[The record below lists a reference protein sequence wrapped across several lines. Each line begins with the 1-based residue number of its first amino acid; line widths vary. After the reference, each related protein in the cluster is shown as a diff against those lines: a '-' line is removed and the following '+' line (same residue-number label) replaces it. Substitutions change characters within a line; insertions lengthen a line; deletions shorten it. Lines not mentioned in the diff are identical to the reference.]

1 MTRKPFGRNGFFC
14 SDCGYESPKWMG
26 FCSSCHSNQPLV
38 EAPSRSH
45 SNRKGWINP
54 VSSGLK
60 ELVSIS
66 YDIGSRISSGFQELD
81 RVLGGGIVPGSLI
94 LVAGEP
100 GIGKST
106 LLLQIAHQISLTKRT
121 ITYISGEES
130 DHQIKLRSDRLGIS
144 GENVFLLT
152 ETNVET
158 IVEHLEASLPSL
170 VIIDSVQTLSSS
182 DIGLA
187 PGSITQVRTSVLTL
201 LEWAKVRNI
210 PLLLSGHV
218 TKDGTI
224 AGPRV
229 LEHMV
234 DAVLYLE
241 GEPLNANRI
250 VHSQKNRFGS
260 TNEVAMFS
268 MESNGLKEIV
278 DPSQTLLANRSLDA
292 IGSSVVPTIGGSR
305 PLMVE
310 IQALTSPTYGPSP
323 KRTANGI
330 DLSRLVMITTVLAQR
345 SHLNIGNRDVTVN
358 VAGGLKI
365 SDPGGDLALALAIAS
380 CSKNLPIKQGLVAIG
395 EVGLSGEL
403 RPVSQLNRR
412 IQEASRLGFTS
423 CILPI
428 SAQHHK
434 MQGLNPLFAKTVS
447 MAIRIGLS
455 DHAESRTP

>member
-14 SDCGYESPKWMG
+14 SDCGYESLKWMG

-38 EAPSRSH
+38 EAPSRSS

-81 RVLGGGIVPGSLI
+81 RVLGGGIVQGSII

-130 DHQIKLRSDRLGIS
+130 DHQIKLRADRLGIS

-158 IVEHLEASLPSL
+158 IVEHLEATLPSL

-187 PGSITQVRTSVLTL
+187 PGSIPQVRTSVLTL
-201 LEWAKVRNI
+201 LEWAKIRNI
-210 PLLLSGHV
+210 PILLSGHV

-268 MESNGLKEIV
+268 MESHGLKEIV

-292 IGSSVVPTIGGSR
+292 VGSSVVPTIGGSR

-323 KRTANGI
+323 RRTANGI
-330 DLSRLVMITTVLAQR
+330 DLSRLVMITTVLTQR
-345 SHLNIGNRDVTVN
+345 AHLNLGNRDVTVN
-358 VAGGLKI
+358 VAGGLRI
-365 SDPGGDLALALAIAS
+365 ADPGCDLALALAIAS
-380 CSKNLPIKQGLVAIG
+380 CSKDLPIKQGLVAIG

-412 IQEASRLGFTS
+412 LQEASRLGFTS
-423 CILPI
+423 CILPM
-428 SAQHHK
+428 SAKHHK
-434 MQGLNPLFAKTVS
+434 MQGLNLLFATTIS
-447 MAIRIGLS
+447 MAIKIGLNN
-455 DHAESRTP
+455 HTENRTL

>member
-201 LEWAKVRNI
+201 LEWAKARNI

-268 MESNGLKEIV
+268 MEANGLKEIV
-278 DPSQTLLANRSLDA
+278 DPSQTLLANRSIDA
-292 IGSSVVPTIGGSR
+292 VGSSVVPTIGGSR

-323 KRTANGI
+323 RRTANGI

-345 SHLNIGNRDVTVN
+345 SHLNLGNRDVTVN
-358 VAGGLKI
+358 VAGGLRI
-365 SDPGGDLALALAIAS
+365 SDPGCDLALALAIAS

-403 RPVSQLNRR
+403 RPVTQLNRR

-423 CILPI
+423 CILPT

-434 MQGLNPLFAKTVS
+434 IQGLNPLFATTIS

-455 DHAESRTP
+455 NHAESQNT

>member
-1 MTRKPFGRNGFFC
+1 MTRKPSGRNGFFC

-38 EAPSRSH
+38 EAPSKSH

-187 PGSITQVRTSVLTL
+187 PGTQVRTSVLTL
-201 LEWAKVRNI
+201 LEWAKARNI

-268 MESNGLKEIV
+268 MESNGLKEVV

-345 SHLNIGNRDVTVN
+345 SHLNLGNRDVTVN
-358 VAGGLKI
+358 VAGGLRI
-365 SDPGGDLALALAIAS
+365 SDPGCDLALALAIAS

-455 DHAESRTP
+455 DHAESRIP